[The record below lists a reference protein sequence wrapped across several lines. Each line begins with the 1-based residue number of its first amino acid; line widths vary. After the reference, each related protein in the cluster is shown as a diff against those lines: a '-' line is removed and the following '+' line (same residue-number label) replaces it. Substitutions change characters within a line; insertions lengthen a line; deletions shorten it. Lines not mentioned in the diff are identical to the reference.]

1 VDAILKWAPQ
11 IRGDILTVLTE
22 ALDGQPAW
30 EQAWIHL
37 WVSLASIDPI
47 LFGTFI
53 ALVETALAL
62 SLVTGIASR
71 YALYCKMEDELSGL
85 ISQAFALDMDG
96 QHEAADKYTAQA
108 HELNSR
114 MKELFPSMWQK

>member
-1 VDAILKWAPQ
+1 
-11 IRGDILTVLTE
+11 
-22 ALDGQPAW
+22 
-30 EQAWIHL
+30 
-37 WVSLASIDPI
+37 
-47 LFGTFI
+47 
-53 ALVETALAL
+53 
-62 SLVTGIASR
+62 
-71 YALYCKMEDELSGL
+71 MEDELSGL